1 MAGGA
6 EDAVAIPVTLTGS
19 DIDGTVVSYRL
30 SGLPTDGVLYTD
42 AALITLAATGT
53 DYAATAEALTL
64 YFVPDADWNGAA
76 SFDYTATDD
85 QGVAGAFQATA
96 TITVAAVDDSALIG
110 GPASESVYSNTGLM
124 FSSAHGNRI
133 SVADTDATAAN
144 MEVMLTTKHGHVDLA
159 RKDGLSFLVGD
170 GTGDEI
176 VRFSGT
182 GADVNAA
189 LEGLMFKPDSD
200 FSGVATLKVV
210 AGDMAAMSGGAAVN
224 TLHTVNI
231 SVTTDDDTGSTPETP
246 LDELIIEYIKELDP
260 PSPTPD
266 GISPVTTTG
275 GPGSGPGVLR
285 SSVFVAAADD
295 ADDETTSERSSSIL
309 GALNDVFA
317 RRAGLADVGSDD
329 DGPGLWIRSLRLMVT
344 NPAKDITAAL
354 EFDAEDPAWRAISN
368 LIGDI
373 DIDGD
378 GLDGAYDLLG
388 QLGTGLTFTLTAGYV
403 SWLLRAGYLSAT
415 IMSSL
420 PLWRTFD
427 PLPILA
433 KPKDDK
439 DEKVKIDQE
448 AKDPAEANDIAVEER
463 LFDMLSD

>member
-1 MAGGA
+1 M
-6 EDAVAIPVTLTGS
+6 
-19 DIDGTVVSYRL
+19 
-30 SGLPTDGVLYTD
+30 
-42 AALITLAATGT
+42 
-53 DYAATAEALTL
+53 
-64 YFVPDADWNGAA
+64 
-76 SFDYTATDD
+76 
-85 QGVAGAFQATA
+85 
-96 TITVAAVDDSALIG
+96 
-110 GPASESVYSNTGLM
+110 
-124 FSSAHGNRI
+124 
-133 SVADTDATAAN
+133 
-144 MEVMLTTKHGHVDLA
+144 
-159 RKDGLSFLVGD
+159 
-170 GTGDEI
+170 
-176 VRFSGT
+176 
-182 GADVNAA
+182 
-189 LEGLMFKPDSD
+189 
-200 FSGVATLKVV
+200 
-210 AGDMAAMSGGAAVN
+210 
-224 TLHTVNI
+224 
-231 SVTTDDDTGSTPETP
+231 
-246 LDELIIEYIKELDP
+246 
-260 PSPTPD
+260 
-266 GISPVTTTG
+266 
-275 GPGSGPGVLR
+275 
-285 SSVFVAAADD
+285 FVAAPDD

-344 NPAKDITAAL
+344 NPAKGITAAL